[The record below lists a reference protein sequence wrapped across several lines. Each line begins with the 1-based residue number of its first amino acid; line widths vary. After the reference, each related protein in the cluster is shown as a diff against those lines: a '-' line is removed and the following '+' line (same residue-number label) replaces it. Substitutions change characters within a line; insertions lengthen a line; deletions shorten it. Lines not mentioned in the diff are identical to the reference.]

1 MNCEKRIF
9 SYRQTHFFGAIALL
23 LSIVFPLILFPT
35 EGAEWIAVAK
45 TFMTDKLGFLYLA
58 LGLAAFIFMIYVVF
72 SDMGQ
77 IKLGDPDEKPEFTTA
92 SMGGLSTLQTAAI
105 VGGLPLLGIS
115 IMLMVSAVRA
125 TTLDIRHQEDYV
137 EPTINIEELPE
148 FDPWSPEGIAMA
160 RFECA
165 RDAAQEAAEDE
176 RDALAELIKLRKR
189 IRAFALEHSDDN
201 DFADHHLPQEM
212 QEELQNLLDN
222 VVKAKE
228 RKLEL
233 SETAQQS
240 RAEFNQIVAQIT
252 AYAV

>member
-1 MNCEKRIF
+1 M
-9 SYRQTHFFGAIALL
+9 
-23 LSIVFPLILFPT
+23 
-35 EGAEWIAVAK
+35 
-45 TFMTDKLGFLYLA
+45 
-58 LGLAAFIFMIYVVF
+58 
-72 SDMGQ
+72 
-77 IKLGDPDEKPEFTTA
+77 
-92 SMGGLSTLQTAAI
+92 
-105 VGGLPLLGIS
+105 LGIS

-137 EPTINIEELPE
+137 EPTINTEELPE
-148 FDPWSPEGIAMA
+148 FDPWSTEGMAMA
-160 RFECA
+160 RFERA

-176 RDALAELIKLRKR
+176 RDALAELMKLRKR

-201 DFADHHLPQEM
+201 DFADHHLPQ
-212 QEELQNLLDN
+212 ELQNLLDN

-240 RAEFNQIVAQIT
+240 RAEFNQIVAQST